1 MADYRAEF
9 YDFEDW
15 IYLDAANQG
24 PMPRASV
31 KAVQEALELKKFPQ
45 RLTNDFYFDFPDEV
59 RRLLA
64 ELIGAKPQE
73 IALTN
78 GASDGTNAVSASMA
92 LAPGDEI
99 VIAEGEFPSN
109 YYTWRNWEARGVRV
123 RRARARG
130 QFLTADDVLAEL
142 SGKTRLVALS
152 WVHFSNGNRLDIA
165 RIGRECRRADARLL
179 VDASQAVG
187 GIAFAVADL
196 ECDFLTCCGYK
207 WLLSPYGTGFFW
219 VREDWIE
226 RLPLREVYWQAIEGA
241 RNFNTLPR
249 EGWQLAPGARRWDS
263 AETANFFNLA
273 AMKASVEFLLRVGVE
288 KIYRHCRSL
297 LDYLVEHL
305 PHDRCA
311 LKSPRDANQRGNFLA
326 VAGRSPEK
334 TQALWE
340 KLQEQKIYVSLRENG
355 LRIGPHLYNVERHID
370 RLLAVLGE

>member
-1 MADYRAEF
+1 MPDYRAEF
-9 YDFEDW
+9 HDFEDW

-31 KAVQEALELKKFPQ
+31 KAVQEALDLKKFPQ
-45 RLTNDFYFDFPDEV
+45 RLTNDFYFDLPDEV
-59 RRLLA
+59 RGLLA
-64 ELIGAKPQE
+64 QLIGAKPQE

-78 GASDGTNAVSASMA
+78 GASDGTNAVSASLE

-109 YYTWRNWEARGVRV
+109 YYTWRNWERRGVRV

-130 QFLTADDVLAEL
+130 RFLSADDVLAEL
-142 SGKTRLVALS
+142 ANRTRLVTLS

-165 RIGRECRRADARLL
+165 RIGRECRRVGAALL

-187 GIAFAVADL
+187 AIPFRVAEL

-226 RLPLREVYWQAIEGA
+226 RLPVREVYWQAIEGA
-241 RNFNTLPR
+241 RNFNALPR

-263 AETANFFNLA
+263 AETANFFNLS
-273 AMKASVEFLLRVGVE
+273 AMKASAAFLLRVGVE
-288 KIYRHCRSL
+288 TVFRHSRSL
-297 LDYLVEHL
+297 LDYLLEHF
-305 PHDRCA
+305 PHDRCVLA
-311 LKSPRDANQRGNFLA
+311 SPGDPDQCGTFLA
-326 VAGRSPEK
+326 VSARSPEK

-340 KLQEQKIYVSLRENG
+340 KLQQQRIYVSLRENG
-355 LRIGPHLYNVERHID
+355 LRIGPHLYNVERDID
-370 RLLAVLGE
+370 RLLSVLGE

>member
-24 PMPRASV
+24 PMPRAAV
-31 KAVQEALELKKFPQ
+31 KAVQEALDLKKFPH
-45 RLTNDFYFDFPDEV
+45 RLTNDFYFDLPDAV

-64 ELIGAKPQE
+64 QLIGSKPEE

-78 GASDGTNAVSASMA
+78 GASDGTNAVSAA
-92 LAPGDEI
+92 LALAAGDEI

-109 YYTWRNWEARGVRV
+109 YYTWRNWEAHGVCV

-142 SGKTRLVALS
+142 SSRTKLVTLS

-165 RIGRECRRADARLL
+165 RIGRECRRVDARLL

-187 GIAFAVADL
+187 GIPFRVADL

-226 RLPLREVYWQAIEGA
+226 RLPVREVYWQAIEGA

-273 AMKASVEFLLRVGVE
+273 AMKASIEFLLRVGVE
-288 KIYRHCRSL
+288 TIYAHGQAL
-297 LDYLVEHL
+297 LDYLLEHL

-311 LKSPRDANQRGNFLA
+311 LKSPKDPNQRGSFLA
-326 VAGRSPEK
+326 VAARSPEK

-340 KLQEQKIYVSLRENG
+340 KLQEQKIYASLRENG
-355 LRIGPHLYNVERHID
+355 LRIGPHLYNVERHMD